1 MCTEQSRSR
10 CPLCFS
16 LSMLL
21 AVSLCSSVP
30 YGVHRGTVWEPGE
43 AVRALESIGR
53 RCQPQHGLAEAL
65 PRRVL
70 SRLISKALR
79 GPPGCRRDSR
89 KARWRAPASHASF
102 WALRIFHFP
111 PGNSRCLLKGAA
123 LGDRR
128 SPPRPLDYPL
138 LAAPACAVS
147 HRINPLSLLEAHFKG
162 HRSPNDPQPVT
173 IHVLRYSCVKRHGHR

>member
-111 PGNSRCLLKGAA
+111 PGNGRCLLKGAA

-138 LAAPACAVS
+138 LAAPYGTDELRLTASNMLGAKYGENRVLC
-147 HRINPLSLLEAHFKG
+147 HLCLG
-162 HRSPNDPQPVT
+162 T
-173 IHVLRYSCVKRHGHR
+173 IHR

>member
-79 GPPGCRRDSR
+79 GPPGSRRDSR

-138 LAAPACAVS
+138 LAAPYGTDEQRLTASNMLGEKYGENRVLC
-147 HRINPLSLLEAHFKG
+147 HLCLG
-162 HRSPNDPQPVT
+162 T
-173 IHVLRYSCVKRHGHR
+173 IHR